1 MGLLATLE
9 RGYETLGV
17 LGDER
22 RISLLLLMS
31 R

>member
-9 RGYETLGV
+9 GVYETLGV